1 MRFATSPSRNILT
14 TISRK
19 INLFCSRTPI
29 VGQPAKGCLI
39 RLKDMNVRVRI
50 AVMSH
55 LSDAQA
61 MLDFG
66 LKKEANSEI
75 NLAKAILLAHPN
87 TDDWA
92 TEDELNEIVSRTR
105 Q

>member
-1 MRFATSPSRNILT
+1 
-14 TISRK
+14 
-19 INLFCSRTPI
+19 
-29 VGQPAKGCLI
+29 
-39 RLKDMNVRVRI
+39 
-50 AVMSH
+50 MSH
-55 LSDAQA
+55 RSDAQA

-66 LKKEANSEI
+66 LQKEANSEI

-87 TDDWA
+87 TDDWT

>member
-1 MRFATSPSRNILT
+1 MHPEVGRLT
-14 TISRK
+14 
-19 INLFCSRTPI
+19 
-29 VGQPAKGCLI
+29 KGCLI
-39 RLKDMNVRVRI
+39 RIEDMNIRVRI

-61 MLDFG
+61 
-66 LKKEANSEI
+66 
-75 NLAKAILLAHPN
+75 

-92 TEDELNEIVSRTR
+92 TENELNEIANKLKK

>member
-1 MRFATSPSRNILT
+1 MNI
-14 TISRK
+14 
-19 INLFCSRTPI
+19 
-29 VGQPAKGCLI
+29 
-39 RLKDMNVRVRI
+39 RVHI
-50 AVMSH
+50 AIMSH

-87 TDDWA
+87 TDEWT
-92 TEDELNEIVSRTR
+92 TEEELNEIAIKVKN
-105 Q
+105 

>member
-1 MRFATSPSRNILT
+1 
-14 TISRK
+14 
-19 INLFCSRTPI
+19 
-29 VGQPAKGCLI
+29 
-39 RLKDMNVRVRI
+39 
-50 AVMSH
+50 MSH

-87 TDDWA
+87 TDDWT
-92 TEDELNEIVSRTR
+92 TEDEVDMLTAFIEFNFPMGYTMEVQWDNYNEFDTHPAFGQPTKTYQVDFYTH
-105 Q
+105 